1 MTSQTS
7 FFNAVQWQEKYPEK
21 KLNEISTKGIKCLY
35 CCQIVD
41 DMDKHW
47 IDHAER
53 WIEYQ
58 AKLELE
64 QESKTNLGSVILE
77 SKFTKAGSY
86 ERTQKHGSEKLQM
99 LQSTFNEQGKKKLVQ
114 QMLNNKEVK
123 LQAKLIQKNIDHAMN
138 QTKRFEPIGKAH
150 SPLFLINTVNDNTIH
165 ADRITI
171 AHDVKSIEVLSL

>member
-1 MTSQTS
+1 
-7 FFNAVQWQEKYPEK
+7 
-21 KLNEISTKGIKCLY
+21 
-35 CCQIVD
+35 
-41 DMDKHW
+41 MDKHW

-99 LQSTFNEQGKKKLVQ
+99 LQSTFNEQGKKK
-114 QMLNNKEVK
+114 
-123 LQAKLIQKNIDHAMN
+123 
-138 QTKRFEPIGKAH
+138 
-150 SPLFLINTVNDNTIH
+150 
-165 ADRITI
+165 
-171 AHDVKSIEVLSL
+171 